1 MHACHNLIQPVLTCL
16 YFFLIW
22 YERRPCGPN
31 LLHFVVGNLS
41 TPPVVIGTLLPR
53 TFVPGSQSSNLD
65 LQISRIWRETRAF
78 EVYLTLSRLRLK
90 SHAFRPHLKFLL
102 QTKVT
107 KNCYHHMRFLGSN
120 VTEMPWRADPWD
132 VGIKREVQGR
142 EGKEGEWGKRKGRG
156 ISCIGVLPTW
166 QLRIRSEEF
175 QQSCIPEHR
184 NSTLP
189 CQS

>member
-120 VTEMPWRADPWD
+120 VTEMPWREDPWD

-142 EGKEGEWGKRKGRG
+142 EGKEGVSHALEF
-156 ISCIGVLPTW
+156 C
-166 QLRIRSEEF
+166 QLDSSVYGAKSSSKAVY
-175 QQSCIPEHR
+175 QNTAIPHYR
-184 NSTLP
+184 VSHNS
-189 CQS
+189 